1 MERKK
6 SSQQIQQVAEQ
17 EKQDAPVT
25 EEVTAITTTDSS
37 SDIQAS
43 DIQKTAPRKKRKRR
57 HLLPKV
63 AIGLLLGAG
72 IVGGGVYGYRWW
84 ENAQRFQQTDN
95 AYIATEIIPV
105 TSRVSGIVT
114 QVTVNDNQI
123 VSPGTLLVKLDPR
136 DYQLNLARARAAL
149 ELTKQQSAIAQGN
162 ANLPA
167 INIPEPTLP
176 PSATPQAKQA
186 ANQRT
191 NQQTQA
197 INEQRNVN
205 QQQYKASLAAV
216 TQAQA
221 EVKQAELLLS
231 YTNISALELGKV
243 GNRKVQ
249 VGQRVLPGQMLMEIV
264 KQRPWVVANFQET
277 QLGKIQP
284 GQKVEIKIPAF
295 PNQKFRGT
303 VDSMAPTSVSGFPA
317 VTDENVASGNTNN
330 NNNNQRNGVQR
341 IPVKVLFD
349 QESLKGFENRITPGM
364 SASVSVET
372 KAK

>member
-17 EKQDAPVT
+17 DKQNVPVT

-43 DIQKTAPRKKRKRR
+43 DIQETAPRKKRKKRR

-84 ENAQRFQQTDN
+84 QNAQRFQQTSN
-95 AYIATEIIPV
+95 AYVATEIIPV

-123 VSPGTLLVKLDPR
+123 VSPGTQLVKLDPR
-136 DYQLNLARARAAL
+136 DYQLNLARTRAAL
-149 ELTKQQSAIAQGN
+149 ELAKQQSSIAQGN
-162 ANLPA
+162 ANSPA

-197 INEQRNVN
+197 INEQRSIS

-221 EVKQAELLLS
+221 EVKQAELLLG
-231 YTNISALELGKV
+231 YTNITALEMGKV

-284 GQKVEIKIPAF
+284 GQNVEIKIPAF

-303 VDSMAPTSVSGFPA
+303 VDSMAPTSVAGFPA
-317 VTDENVASGNTNN
+317 VTDENVASRNTNN
-330 NNNNQRNGVQR
+330 NSNQRNGVPQ
-341 IPVKVLFD
+341 IPVKILFD

-364 SASVSVET
+364 SAAVSVET